1 MSNKH
6 TININGSPR
15 SAGLTFY
22 EWQGRTV
29 IRTSKSL
36 QPRRQ
41 TRAQFKVRMRFLH
54 TRTLWSALKD
64 CCTPFFVCA
73 FSVVPLSLPSSSR
86 QSVSLRNLCRPGR
99 QVFFRRLKKNVYF
112 CILFST
118 VAMEKV
124 YIETYGCQMNFA
136 DSEVVGSILT
146 AAGYGLCDDLAEA
159 DYVLINTCAIRDNA
173 EQRVRHRV
181 RELRALQGRRAGL
194 RIGVLGCM
202 AERLQDR
209 LMAEEDNLSFV
220 CGPDAYRRLPDLLR
234 EVGEGRRRAEVEL
247 STTETYADI
256 EPVRL
261 GSNGITAYISIMRGC
276 QNYCSYCV
284 VPYTRG
290 RERSRDP
297 QTVVAEAREL
307 VARGY
312 REVTLLGQN
321 VNSYGLTPSPSPSG
335 EGSGKRVAFPELLE
349 LVAEV
354 DPQLRVRFATSHPK
368 DLSDSLL
375 QAMAAHPNICRCI
388 HLPVQS
394 GSDRMLKLM
403 NRKYTVEWYM
413 DRIAAIR
420 RYLPDCSITTDVIAG
435 FSSETEEDHQATLD
449 LFRRVRYDY
458 AYMFKYSLREGTY
471 AARHLA
477 DDVPDEVKTR
487 RLNEIIA
494 LQGEIALENNRQ
506 EVGREYEVL
515 VEGESHRSK
524 ERLFGRNSQNKVLV
538 FDRGDAQ
545 LGTYRQVRVVDCTAA
560 TLLGEL
566 V

>member
-1 MSNKH
+1 MK
-6 TININGSPR
+6 
-15 SAGLTFY
+15 
-22 EWQGRTV
+22 
-29 IRTSKSL
+29 
-36 QPRRQ
+36 
-41 TRAQFKVRMRFLH
+41 
-54 TRTLWSALKD
+54 
-64 CCTPFFVCA
+64 
-73 FSVVPLSLPSSSR
+73 
-86 QSVSLRNLCRPGR
+86 
-99 QVFFRRLKKNVYF
+99 
-112 CILFST
+112 
-118 VAMEKV
+118 EKI

-136 DSEVVGSILT
+136 DSEVVGAILQE
-146 AAGYGLCDDLAEA
+146 AGYALTDAIDEA
-159 DYVLINTCAIRDNA
+159 DFVLINTCAIRDNA

-181 RELRALQGRRAGL
+181 RELRAQQGRRHRL

-202 AERLQDR
+202 AERLQSR
-209 LMAEEDNLSFV
+209 LMVEEDNVSFV
-220 CGPDAYRRLPDLLR
+220 CGPDAYRRLP
-234 EVGEGRRRAEVEL
+234 EVLQQVRNGQQASAVEL

-261 GSNGITAYISIMRGC
+261 ASNGISAYISIMRGC

-297 QTVVAEAREL
+297 QTIVDEARRLFE
-307 VARGY
+307 AGY

-321 VNSYGLTPSPSPSG
+321 VNSYSFAGSPEAHEAPAVG
-335 EGSGKRVAFPELLE
+335 FPDLMARVAEI
-349 LVAEV
+349 

-368 DLSDSLL
+368 DLSDRLL
-375 QAMAAHPNICRCI
+375 EVMAAHDNICRCI

-394 GSDRMLKLM
+394 GSNRMLKLM
-403 NRKYTVEWYM
+403 NRKYTVEWYL
-413 DRIAAIR
+413 DRVDAIR

-435 FSSETEEDHQATLD
+435 FSGETLEDHEATLD

-458 AYMFKYSLREGTY
+458 AYMFKYSEREGTY
-471 AARHLA
+471 ASRHLPDDIA
-477 DDVPDEVKTR
+477 DDEKTR

-494 LQGEIALENNRQ
+494 LQGQIALENNRT
-506 EVGREYEVL
+506 EVGRVYEVL

-538 FDRGDAQ
+538 FDRKDARQ
-545 LGTYRQVRVVDCTAA
+545 GTYRQVRVVDCTAA